1 VRATALAL
9 VVTGLVLGVVAEWS
23 SLLPESAGL
32 AAADFAVGFAF
43 IGLGGLTLRGAP
55 APGAFMAATGLAW
68 FLGGVAGALVFLHRG
83 PLVHLLLSYPG
94 GRLETRLERVVV
106 VAAYVCAAVY
116 PLGRSNVATL
126 VLIAAVVGTTVARYA
141 RSGGAE
147 RRARACALVAAAGL
161 GTVLAAA
168 AVARLAGAD
177 ADSELL
183 WAYEVALA
191 LTALGLYA
199 ALRWGGWTQAAVTG
213 VVVDLGDLGRE
224 ATLRARLARSVGDP
238 SLELGFWDRSQRG
251 YADEEGRMVE
261 LEPQPPGRAL
271 LLVAD
276 DAGRPA
282 AAIVHDAAVLSDARL
297 ADAVSAAVRIA
308 VANVELQARVLARVE
323 ELRASRRRLVEAA
336 VSERRRLEREL
347 RAAAE
352 PRLRRVAELLEA
364 GGPELGALREELDAV
379 EAELVE
385 LARGIHPRA
394 LTETGLGAA
403 LEELAGRFPLPVE
416 VDARDVA
423 LPAAVAAAAYFVC
436 SEGLANA
443 VKHAEASQVRLAV
456 RPAGEYLLVEVAD
469 DGVGGADLVRGSGL
483 RGIADRVEA
492 LGGELDLDSPPGAG
506 TRLATRIPVV
516 RAPGVRQ
523 PIPAGSVA

>member
-1 VRATALAL
+1 
-9 VVTGLVLGVVAEWS
+9 
-23 SLLPESAGL
+23 
-32 AAADFAVGFAF
+32 
-43 IGLGGLTLRGAP
+43 
-55 APGAFMAATGLAW
+55 
-68 FLGGVAGALVFLHRG
+68 
-83 PLVHLLLSYPG
+83 
-94 GRLETRLERVVV
+94 
-106 VAAYVCAAVY
+106 
-116 PLGRSNVATL
+116 
-126 VLIAAVVGTTVARYA
+126 
-141 RSGGAE
+141 
-147 RRARACALVAAAGL
+147 
-161 GTVLAAA
+161 
-168 AVARLAGAD
+168 
-177 ADSELL
+177 
-183 WAYEVALA
+183 
-191 LTALGLYA
+191 
-199 ALRWGGWTQAAVTG
+199 
-213 VVVDLGDLGRE
+213 
-224 ATLRARLARSVGDP
+224 
-238 SLELGFWDRSQRG
+238 
-251 YADEEGRMVE
+251 
-261 LEPQPPGRAL
+261 
-271 LLVAD
+271 
-276 DAGRPA
+276 
-282 AAIVHDAAVLSDARL
+282 
-297 ADAVSAAVRIA
+297 
-308 VANVELQARVLARVE
+308 
-323 ELRASRRRLVEAA
+323 AA

-416 VDARDVA
+416 VDAGDVA

-456 RPAGEYLLVEVAD
+456 RTAGEYLLVEVAD

-516 RAPGVRQ
+516 RAPGAHQ